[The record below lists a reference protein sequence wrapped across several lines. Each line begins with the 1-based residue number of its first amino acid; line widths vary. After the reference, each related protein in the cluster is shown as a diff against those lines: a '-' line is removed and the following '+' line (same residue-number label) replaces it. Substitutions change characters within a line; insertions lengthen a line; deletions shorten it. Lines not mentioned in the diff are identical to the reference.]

1 MTQVID
7 NTVAV
12 IDNTTQI
19 VSLYNTESIHDF
31 MEATIKVKGNFQQ
44 YITDIIDTSNAS
56 ILIDYTNE
64 IFEEFG
70 SKDFNNRMSTLRRQI
85 SRACDSL
92 DMDIYTIKK
101 VDGVF
106 RFVLA
111 KKQAVIEPDTA
122 PENDDSL
129 PENETDTPDNLM
141 GEASTLMAKF
151 MASRSI
157 DDAAKVTEFMMA
169 NIK

>member
-7 NTVAV
+7 NQAT
-12 IDNTTQI
+12 IDNNVYSVQGI
-19 VSLYNTESIHDF
+19 SEC
-31 MEATIKVKGNFQQ
+31 MEASIKVKGNFQQ

-64 IFEEFG
+64 IYSEYD

-92 DMDIYTIKK
+92 DMDVYTIKK

-106 RFVLA
+106 AFVLA

-122 PENDDSL
+122 PEND
-129 PENETDTPDNLM
+129 PDLAPNSEPSDDVM
-141 GEASTLMAKF
+141 TEASTLMAKF

-157 DDAAKVTEFMMA
+157 DDAAKVTEFMLGLA
-169 NIK
+169 K